1 MVRYSSVIPPV
12 KSDFP
17 SHYVPYRQK
26 MRPVNG
32 AIAERRL
39 AHGPETMFATREQP
53 GGKERGAD
61 NPAEGI
67 AIHEPLYGRNR
78 TP

>member
-39 AHGPETMFATREQP
+39 AHGPETMLATREQP

-67 AIHEPLYGRNR
+67 ATCERLRGRNR
-78 TP
+78 YP